1 MMKPPNRP
9 QTVCLVS
16 QRKSHSRKIRE
27 LAEDLFAQLS
37 ADADFPDDER
47 ADFVT
52 SLVRQWITYDGN
64 ATFLLGDR
72 QIFLRLART
81 PLGKLTVV
89 TEPGPGGWMRMLV
102 QDWKLDVD
110 DVLELNEQL
119 NRGQSAEAINGDG
132 VPLRLWVNPQERT
145 RGVEPLVKQQTP
157 ARVVRDYRKI
167 AAGLLVRQFGTQ
179 VDPEEMDELVCS
191 VVNQW
196 QRFDGNAGIFVD
208 GQTGYYFHIVE
219 RGDSMCEAGISQMRI
234 NVEAALQS
242 AGLSPDA
249 LPEIITQLN
258 LGQSV
263 EFRNPHG
270 VPSRLWFDPKA
281 RRLCI
286 EPLTLARPV
295 ANLTPTL
302 SPQSVNVKPPSGP
315 YLGNVTIPYWAER
328 ATQSIPTN
336 DTPPFSCPRCSAVL
350 LPWREGQRE
359 QACALCGFTISL
371 S

>member
-1 MMKPPNRP
+1 M
-9 QTVCLVS
+9 S

-72 QIFLRLART
+72 QIFLKLART

-89 TEPGPGGWMRMLV
+89 TEPGPSGWMRMLV
-102 QDWKLDVD
+102 QDWKLEID
-110 DVLELNEQL
+110 DILELNEQL

-132 VPLRLWVNPQERT
+132 VPLRLWVNPKERI
-145 RGVEPLVKQQTP
+145 RGVEPLVKQQPP
-157 ARVVRDYRKI
+157 ACVVRDYRKI
-167 AAGLLVRQFGTQ
+167 ATELLVRQFGTQ

-191 VVNQW
+191 LVSQW

-208 GQTGYYFHIVE
+208 GQTGYYFQIVE
-219 RGDSMCEAGISQMRI
+219 RGDSMCEAGTRHMRI

-242 AGLSPDA
+242 SGLSPDA

-263 EFRNPHG
+263 EFRNHHG
-270 VPSRLWFDPKA
+270 VPSRLWLDPKA
-281 RRLCI
+281 RRLRI
-286 EPLTLARPV
+286 EPLALARPTG
-295 ANLTPTL
+295 NTTPPL
-302 SPQSVNVKPPSGP
+302 PPQSVNMKPPSGP
-315 YLGNVTIPYWAER
+315 YLGDVTISYWAER
-328 ATQSIPTN
+328 ATQSMPTN
-336 DTPPFSCPRCSAVL
+336 DLPFSCPRCSAVL
-350 LPWREGQRE
+350 LPWREGQR
-359 QACALCGFTISL
+359 QQTCALCGFTISL